1 MSDKHTLEGNGYL
14 VGSNLEKALKAGY
27 FVATGELGP
36 PQSADRHEIEHKAQF
51 LRGIVE
57 SVNITDNQ
65 TAVVRM
71 SSISV
76 AVMLMELGIEPNIQM
91 TARDR
96 NRIAIQSDL
105 LGAYALGCRNL
116 LCLTGDHQ
124 TFGNHPQSKNVHD
137 VDSISMLQ
145 MMQDMREQRVFQC
158 GDAVKGQEARF
169 FLGAA
174 ANPFADPFEFRP
186 YRLGKKVR
194 AGADFIQTQIIFNV
208 PKFREFMRRVV
219 DLGLHEQTYILAGVA
234 PIKSLG
240 AAKYMA
246 TRVPGMEVDPEYI
259 ERMRNSTKGLPSI
272 AEIKAMDDPEEA
284 KKARAARREAA
295 QTEGIGICVEIIN
308 ACKEI
313 EGVHGVHIMAIEWE
327 EAVDGIVRQAQIGP
341 KYDPARQAAEG
352 VGP

>member
-1 MSDKHTLEGNGYL
+1 MSDNGFI

-36 PQSADRHEIEHKAQF
+36 PQSADKHEIEHKAGF
-51 LRGIVE
+51 LKGIVE

-76 AVMLMELGIEPNIQM
+76 AVMLIELGIEPNIQM

-105 LGAYALGCRNL
+105 LGAYALGVRNL

-124 TFGNHPQSKNVHD
+124 TFGNHPQAKNVHD

-145 MMQDMREQRVFQC
+145 MCRDLRDKQIFQC
-158 GDAVKGQEARF
+158 GDAVKGQEPRF
-169 FLGAA
+169 LLGGA
-174 ANPFADPFEFRP
+174 ANPFADPFDFRP

-208 PKFREFMRRVV
+208 PKFQEYMRRVV
-219 DLGLHEQTYILAGVA
+219 DLGLHEQTYILGGVA
-234 PIKSLG
+234 PIRSLG
-240 AAKYMA
+240 AARYMA
-246 TRVPGMEVDPEYI
+246 SKVPGMEVDPEYI
-259 ERMRNSTKGLPSI
+259 ERMRNSTKDLPSI
-272 AEIKAMDDPEEA
+272 QEIKAMDDPEEA
-284 KKARAARREAA
+284 KQARASRKAA
-295 QTEGIGICVEIIN
+295 AEKEGKQICVDVIN

-313 EGVHGVHIMAIEWE
+313 EGVAGVHIMAIEWE
-327 EAVDGIVRQAQIGP
+327 AAVDDIVKACQIGP
-341 KYDPARQAAEG
+341 KYDLARKSA
-352 VGP
+352 